1 MIEEEEEA
9 TSTTPIQTK
18 HNKIYTNIILDTEL
32 FSSFA
37 MYYIYMI
44 MGFFD
49 TSTFS
54 IWERKTMEPWAIDFC
69 GVCARVC
76 VWVFLCEPY
85 EKLHSLIR
93 HMMHGI
99 GMFDDENN
107 KQFTRV
113 QWNTSS
119 ICGSIDDNKKLRS
132 NRHCTIVVSASFK
145 HFGKNVHTQREKEQF
160 IRMYNNRMNEA
171 EFLIE
176 YHGETVFVSDFLFPC
191 IYPQFACI
199 TWLIYFFSFFPLST
213 RISRTMESYITRM
226 YAVHILFPF
235 AHLFLMRLS
244 SPIVPFIA
252 DDPNK
257 SKCCAQVIFSIL
269 YGIWLRIEIVLG

>member
-1 MIEEEEEA
+1 MLKHH
-9 TSTTPIQTK
+9 TT
-18 HNKIYTNIILDTEL
+18 IYTDEHDRRRRRSNVSDADTNKTQQNIHQHNSRHWTFLVVCNVLHLHDYGL
-32 FSSFA
+32 FR
-37 MYYIYMI
+37 YVYIFYMREKQ
-44 MGFFD
+44 
-49 TSTFS
+49 
-54 IWERKTMEPWAIDFC
+54 WNHERLIF
-69 GVCARVC
+69 VVC

-145 HFGKNVHTQREKEQF
+145 HFGKNVHTEREKEQF

-199 TWLIYFFSFFPLST
+199 TWLIYFFSFFFSLD
-213 RISRTMESYITRM
+213 
-226 YAVHILFPF
+226 
-235 AHLFLMRLS
+235 S
-244 SPIVPFIA
+244 SF
-252 DDPNK
+252 
-257 SKCCAQVIFSIL
+257 
-269 YGIWLRIEIVLG
+269 